1 MLFIDFSVLNKIIWK
16 FKNKISE
23 SQTLGRTTQASLQPC
38 SSGAAVKAS
47 HLIGLE
53 IEYKAWIHS
62 SLKA

>member
-16 FKNKISE
+16 FKNNIAESE
-23 SQTLGRTTQASLQPC
+23 TLGRTAQASLQPC
-38 SSGAAVKAS
+38 VSGAAVKAS